1 MSRILFVLAP
11 SWHHTMSLPPA
22 NFDQFSSLS
31 LAKAAS
37 KKHSQAKW
45 YQKYVLDT
53 QPLTPTNPPLGTRST
68 SNGKLMLMQRE
79 CSLSSLSLH
88 SIDSVFCR
96 YKREKIQSK
105 VESNVTTQL
114 THTLSQHGGGSTKRG
129 KKCVVQW
136 SMSVSTESQ
145 TSDYTNVSWSIVWCM
160 LSDVKITMMTFQS
173 YPTTQMMPFLSP
185 RWYA

>member
-1 MSRILFVLAP
+1 MSRILFVSAP
-11 SWHHTMSLPPA
+11 SSHHTMSLPPA
-22 NFDQFSSLS
+22 DFDQFSSLS

-37 KKHSQAKW
+37 KKRSQAKW

-68 SNGKLMLMQRE
+68 SNSKLTLVQRE
-79 CSLSSLSLH
+79 CSLSSLSLC

-105 VESNVTTQL
+105 VESNVTTRL
-114 THTLSQHGGGSTKRG
+114 THTLSQHGGGSAKGEKKR
-129 KKCVVQW
+129 VVQR

-145 TSDYTNVSWSIVWCM
+145 TSNYTNIG
-160 LSDVKITMMTFQS
+160 
-173 YPTTQMMPFLSP
+173 
-185 RWYA
+185 